1 MKKWFNLGAL
11 LLMVS
16 GSLVFTSCK
25 DDDDDNEPESPLV
38 GVWAYESV
46 DISITINEVDF
57 IDYIIEA
64 FDLTQAEAEEFE
76 EEFIEEM
83 NEFDG
88 MKWTFTKDSKFTVTS
103 PEGNENGTW
112 SLSADNKKLSLTS
125 GTETDVITVKSLTS
139 SKMELFYA
147 EEYEEDMDEDGEDD
161 VFAIS
166 MTLKLKK

>member
-1 MKKWFNLGAL
+1 VYKR
-11 LLMVS
+11 
-16 GSLVFTSCK
+16 
-25 DDDDDNEPESPLV
+25 
-38 GVWAYESV
+38 
-46 DISITINEVDF
+46 
-57 IDYIIEA
+57 
-64 FDLTQAEAEEFE
+64 Q
-76 EEFIEEM
+76 
-83 NEFDG
+83 
-88 MKWTFTKDSKFTVTS
+88 KFTVTS